1 MGFYQKGKYK
11 NSTQAKKKY
20 RRKIKILKKEYP
32 NASLAKIKQFIKS
45 EFYKQRGIWS
55 GIAEREDLK
64 LDLARLMLF
73 PATRGKLHT
82 KQAIEGYIL
91 S

>member
-45 EFYKQRGIWS
+45 EFYK
-55 GIAEREDLK
+55 
-64 LDLARLMLF
+64 
-73 PATRGKLHT
+73 
-82 KQAIEGYIL
+82 
-91 S
+91 